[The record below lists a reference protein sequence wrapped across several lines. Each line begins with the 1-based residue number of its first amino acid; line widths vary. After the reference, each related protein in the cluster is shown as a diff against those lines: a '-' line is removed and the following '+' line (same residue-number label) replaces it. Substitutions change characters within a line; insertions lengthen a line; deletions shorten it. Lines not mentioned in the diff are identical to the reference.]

1 MSKKQ
6 EEGYRILIETSNK
19 LYEGFIPMHGPGST
33 LIDVLQKKL
42 FMHCISDYIIVTDL
56 KNYKGAA
63 ISIHGNAEKIGQ
75 MFDALVHH
83 MILNN
88 KPVLERVMIAWE
100 KRTGAAHER

>member
-1 MSKKQ
+1 MSKKH
-6 EEGYRILIETSNK
+6 EDGYRILIESSNG
-19 LYEGFIPMHGPGST
+19 LYEGFIPADCPEPS
-33 LIDVLQKKL
+33 LIDVLKKKL
-42 FMHCISDYIIVTDL
+42 FMHDVSDYILVTDL